1 MFLVCYCICTPSHSQ
16 TILLREIFLC
26 GTHLSFGFF
35 GIGPVRFFCVRSCLF
50 PLPLGVLERRRHLF
64 FYLLPQ
70 MKQNTTVTSH
80 VNAKVNWPYASAT
93 IFNTNKQEGFL
104 WSRRT
109 DQKLRKSVFN
119 NNPIHICPSV
129 QLQVAGQSVQK
140 LLLYSAICH
149 EQLPEALHLHNAL
162 ATPSGGQI

>member
-1 MFLVCYCICTPSHSQ
+1 MFSVCYWLCTPSHSP
-16 TILLREIFLC
+16 TILLRQIVFC

-70 MKQNTTVTSH
+70 MKQNTTVTSD

-93 IFNTNKQEGFL
+93 TFNTNKREGFL
-104 WSRRT
+104 WSMRT
-109 DQKLRKSVFN
+109 DQKLRKYLTTTQYTSVLLSN
-119 NNPIHICPSV
+119 YK
-129 QLQVAGQSVQK
+129 LQGNLFRSCCSI
-140 LLLYSAICH
+140 LLWATSRS
-149 EQLPEALHLHNAL
+149 L
-162 ATPSGGQI
+162 AST

>member
-1 MFLVCYCICTPSHSQ
+1 MFSVCYWLCTPSHSP
-16 TILLREIFLC
+16 TILLRQIVFC

-70 MKQNTTVTSH
+70 MKQNTTVTSD

-93 IFNTNKQEGFL
+93 TFNTNKREGFL
-104 WSRRT
+104 WSMRT

-119 NNPIHICPSV
+119 NNSIHICPSV
-129 QLQVAGQSVQK
+129 QLQVAGESVQK
-140 LLLYSAICH
+140 LLLYSAMSNFQKPCIYIMH
-149 EQLPEALHLHNAL
+149 
-162 ATPSGGQI
+162 